1 MNTKKLIEHA
11 LEKTEMWP
19 LHEGPRTGEESLMI
33 AQLELLAVIAQELK
47 RMNDITEGITCRCA
61 VTTHAKPWEHDESC
75 FYWAPF

>member
-47 RMNDITEGITCRCA
+47 RANDNRIKELAGNYEGM
-61 VTTHAKPWEHDESC
+61 E
-75 FYWAPF
+75 